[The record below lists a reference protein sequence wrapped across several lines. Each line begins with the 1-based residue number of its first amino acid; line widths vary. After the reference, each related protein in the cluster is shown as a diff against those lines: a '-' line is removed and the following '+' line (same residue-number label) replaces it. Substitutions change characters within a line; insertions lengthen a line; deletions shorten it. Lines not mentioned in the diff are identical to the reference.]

1 MKIKGTYLEVWSS
14 AGIGKKIHT
23 HLCTPLSLRKILAQ
37 CTWLFSGAG
46 SNGDNGSD
54 GRHRCRN
61 GFKRYSVFKKNY
73 LIMEII
79 LKIDISKWSSN
90 MSRIHQ

>member
-14 AGIGKKIHT
+14 TGIGKKIHT

-54 GRHRCRN
+54 GRRLVGTDLRDTQ
-61 GFKRYSVFKKNY
+61 FFKKIFNY
-73 LIMEII
+73 GDNF
-79 LKIDISKWSSN
+79 KDRHFKVKF
-90 MSRIHQ
+90 